1 MLEMASTFE
10 TNDPDVIIISDD
22 EQDKPLVNS
31 PPPQPPQQTIPD
43 NTEIQNTNNKR
54 KRSAAVLTSKRCQE
68 HSTKTEQLMKTD
80 TDENSNASMDC
91 DVPKAYNNGLNGKEG
106 TNEFVK
112 KQPLANSN
120 SRKSNSNTNGVNCKN
135 SKEEDDDD
143 TLKKVNY
150 SEDSEGNKNFA

>member
-54 KRSAAVLTSKRCQE
+54 KRSAAVLASERCQE
-68 HSTKTEQLMKTD
+68 HFIIEQLMKTN

-120 SRKSNSNTNGVNCKN
+120 SRKSNSNTIGVNCKN